1 MKAACDPG
9 NCSESQLWPVVMYTE
24 ENRPVTE
31 KESHNRNSDA
41 ASEKSLELVV
51 FSKEQAETLTL
62 FFFLT
67 RRS

>member
-1 MKAACDPG
+1 
-9 NCSESQLWPVVMYTE
+9 MYTE